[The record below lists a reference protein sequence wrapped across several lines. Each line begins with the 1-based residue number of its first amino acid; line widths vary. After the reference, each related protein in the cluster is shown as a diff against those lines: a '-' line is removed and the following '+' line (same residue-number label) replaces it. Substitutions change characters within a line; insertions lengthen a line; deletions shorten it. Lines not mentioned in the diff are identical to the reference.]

1 MPTKTHSDESSPSV
15 RPCIPAEDTCTSVT
29 REKERVA
36 SKMFSAI
43 DTWES
48 AAHRWLMR
56 YSITALR
63 ISLGAVLFGFG
74 VLKYFP
80 GVSPAEDLAR
90 ETTHLLSFGLI
101 PAVVPSGVAMALLAT
116 LECTIGVLL
125 LSGRWLRLAICLLV
139 VQLAGILSP
148 VVLLPGRIF
157 AGPHHMPTLEG
168 QYVLKNVILLAAAM
182 VIAATIRGAALNE
195 GGSQVP
201 KNTQAPKKT

>member
-1 MPTKTHSDESSPSV
+1 MPTKTYSDETASSV
-15 RPCIPAEDTCTSVT
+15 RPSTPAEDTCTSVAQEET
-29 REKERVA
+29 QGILKWI
-36 SKMFSAI
+36 SAI
-43 DTWES
+43 DTGE
-48 AAHRWLMR
+48 AAIHRWLMR
-56 YSITALR
+56 YSLTALR
-63 ISLGAVLFGFG
+63 ISMGAVLFGFG

-90 ETTHLLSFGLI
+90 VTTHLLSFGLV
-101 PAVVPSGVAMALLAT
+101 PAMVPSGVAMVLLAT

-157 AGPHHMPTLEG
+157 AGPYHMPTLEG

-182 VIAATIRGAALNE
+182 VIAATIRGAALNDR
-195 GGSQVP
+195 GSQAP
-201 KNTQAPKKT
+201 KNT